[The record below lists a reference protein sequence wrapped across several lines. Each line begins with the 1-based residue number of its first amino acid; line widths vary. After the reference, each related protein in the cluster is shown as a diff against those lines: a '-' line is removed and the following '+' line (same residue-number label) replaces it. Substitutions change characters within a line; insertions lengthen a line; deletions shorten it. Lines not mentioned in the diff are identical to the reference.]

1 MAVNDMSFEQSAT
14 MLNAL
19 VEQATG
25 QKPTIEVTDTGT
37 FTTVAQT
44 LLKTGYD
51 PVLGA
56 LSQVLGRTIFS
67 IRPYTQKFRGIDV
80 DAERWAAHVRK
91 VNFVSSQLEDDER
104 LASLGTPPEVMKDG
118 ESVDMYKI
126 KKPKILQTNFYGAT
140 EYQEHVTVFRDQLD
154 VAFRD
159 PEEFGHFVSGVMQT
173 IKDDL
178 TQTRESE
185 ARAALINLATGKQA
199 GDSANVIN
207 VLQAYKDETGT
218 SLTPENMYSDANYMP
233 FIKWLYAF
241 INTLTDRMVERTT
254 KYHVNVTDKPIRR
267 HTPADRMKAYM
278 YNGVLNK
285 IDSAV
290 LSSVFNDDKLKM
302 IDFESVTFWQNIN
315 EPTKM
320 LAKPTFL
327 KADGSLETASADV
340 ALDNVLGIFFDE
352 EAVGITTKSTWM
364 DRTPFNSAGGYSNVY
379 WHHRQAVWNDFS
391 ENCVVLTA
399 ATPTRSRS

>member
-1 MAVNDMSFEQSAT
+1 MAVNDMTFEQSAT

-25 QKPTIEVTDTGT
+25 QKPAIEVTDSGT

-67 IRPYTQKFRGIDV
+67 VRPYTQRFRGIDV
-80 DAERWAAHVRK
+80 DADRWAAHVRK
-91 VNFVSSQLEDDER
+91 VNFVSSQLENDER
-104 LASLGTPPEVMKDG
+104 MAVLGNPPEVLKDN

-126 KKPKILQTNFYGAT
+126 KKPKVVQTNFYGGT
-140 EYQEHVTVFRDQLD
+140 EYQDHVTLFRDQLD
-154 VAFRD
+154 MAFHN
-159 PEEFGHFVSGVMQT
+159 PEEFGRFTSGVIQT
-173 IKDDL
+173 ITDDL
-178 TQTRESE
+178 TQVRESE
-185 ARAALINLATGKQA
+185 ARGALINLATSKQA
-199 GDSANVIN
+199 AGGADVIN

-218 SLTPENMYSDANYMP
+218 SLTPANMYADGNY
-233 FIKWLYAF
+233 IAF
-241 INTLTDRMVERTT
+241 INTLTDRMAERTT
-254 KYHVNVTDKPIRR
+254 KYHTNITGKPIKR

-290 LSSVFNDDKLKM
+290 LSSVFNEEKLKM
-302 IDFESVTFWQNIN
+302 IDFESVAFWQNID

-320 LAKPTFL
+320 LARPSYL
-327 KADGSLETASADV
+327 KTDGTLETASADV
-340 ALDNVLGIFFDE
+340 ALDNVLGMLFDE

-364 DRTPFNSAGGYSNVY
+364 DRTPFNSAGGYSNLY
-379 WHHRQAVWNDFS
+379 WHHRQQVWNDFS
-391 ENCVVLTA
+391 ENCVVLIA
-399 ATPTRSRS
+399 ATPTRSGS

>member
-1 MAVNDMSFEQSAT
+1 MAVNEMTFEQSAT

-25 QKPTIEVTDTGT
+25 QKPAIEVTDTGT

-44 LLKTGYD
+44 LLRTGYD
-51 PVLGA
+51 PVLNA
-56 LSQVLGRTIFS
+56 LSQVLGRTIFA

-91 VNFVSSQLEDDER
+91 VNFASSQLENDER
-104 LASLGTPPEVMKDG
+104 LAPLGDPAEVLKDG

-126 KKPKILQTNFYGAT
+126 KKPKVVQTNFYGQT
-140 EYQEHVTVFRDQLD
+140 QYQEHVTIFRDQLD
-154 VAFRD
+154 TAFQN
-159 PEEFGHFVSGVMQT
+159 PEEFGAFISGVMQT

-178 TQTRESE
+178 TQVRENE
-185 ARAALINLATGKQA
+185 ARGALINFATGKEWL
-199 GDSANVIN
+199 DSGNVIN

-218 SLTPENMYSDANYMP
+218 ALTVADMYADGNYMP
-233 FIKWLYAF
+233 FIKWLYAY
-241 INTLTDRMVERTT
+241 INTLTDLMAERTT
-254 KYHVNVTDKPIRR
+254 KYHKNITNMPIRR

-290 LSSVFNDDKLKM
+290 LSSVFNEEKLKM
-302 IDFESVTFWQNIN
+302 IDFEAVAFWQNID

-320 LAKPTFL
+320 LATPTAMN
-327 KADGSLETASADV
+327 ADGTLQTAGTSKQIDM
-340 ALDNVLGIFFDE
+340 VLGMLFDE
-352 EAVGITTKSTWM
+352 DAVGITTKSTWM
-364 DRTPFNSAGGYSNVY
+364 DRTPFNAAGGYSNIY
-379 WHHRQAVWNDFS
+379 WHHSQQVWNDFT
-391 ENCVVLTA
+391 ENGVILTA
-399 ATPTRSRS
+399 ANPT

>member
-1 MAVNDMSFEQSAT
+1 MAVNDMTFEQSAT

-19 VEQATG
+19 VAQATG
-25 QKPTIEVTDTGT
+25 QTPTIEVTDSGT

-51 PVLGA
+51 PVLAA

-104 LASLGTPPEVMKDG
+104 LKSLGDPAEIMKDG

-126 KKPKILQTNFYGAT
+126 KKPKVLQTNFYGQT
-140 EYQEHVTVFRDQLD
+140 QYQEHVTLFRDQLD
-154 VAFRD
+154 TAFRNA
-159 PEEFGHFVSGVMQT
+159 EEFGAFVSGVMQT

-178 TQTRESE
+178 TQVRENE
-185 ARAALINLATGKQA
+185 ARSAIVNFATGKLWLDP
-199 GDSANVIN
+199 GNVIN
-207 VLQAYKDETGT
+207 VLQEYKNETGVT
-218 SLTPENMYSDANYMP
+218 LTPANMYADTNYMP

-241 INTLTDRMVERTT
+241 INTLTDRMAERTT
-254 KYHVNVTDKPIRR
+254 KYHQNVTNFPIRR
-267 HTPADRMKAYM
+267 HTPPDRMKAYM

-290 LSSVFNDDKLKM
+290 LSSVFNEEKLKM
-302 IDFESVTFWQNIN
+302 IDFESVAFWQNID
-315 EPTKM
+315 EPVKM
-320 LAKPTFL
+320 LAKPTAM
-327 KADGSLETASADV
+327 KEDGTLQHSGSNRAI
-340 ALDNVLGIFFDE
+340 DNVLGILFDE
-352 EAVGITTKSTWM
+352 DAIGITTKSTWM
-364 DRTPFNSAGGYSNVY
+364 DRSPFNVAGGYSNIY
-379 WHHRQAVWNDFS
+379 WHHTQQIWNDFT
-391 ENCVVLTA
+391 ENGIVLVAA
-399 ATPTRSRS
+399 ATA

>member
-1 MAVNDMSFEQSAT
+1 MAVNDMTFEQSAAF
-14 MLNAL
+14 LNDV

-25 QKPTIEVTDTGT
+25 AKPTIDVVDTGT

-44 LLKTGYD
+44 VLKTGYD
-51 PVLGA
+51 PVLSA
-56 LSQVLGRTIFS
+56 ISQVLGRTIFS

-80 DAERWAAHVRK
+80 DAERWAAHTRK

-104 LASLGTPPEVMKDG
+104 LKPLGDPAEVLKDG

-126 KKPKILQTNFYGAT
+126 KKPKVVQTNFYGAT
-140 EYQEHVTVFRDQLD
+140 QYQNHVTLFRDQLD
-154 VAFRD
+154 TAFRN
-159 PEEFGHFVSGVMQT
+159 PEEFGAFTSGVMQT

-178 TQTRESE
+178 TQVRENE
-185 ARAALINLATGKQA
+185 ARMALVNLATGHA
-199 GDSANVIN
+199 WIDAPDVIN

-218 SLTPENMYSDANYMP
+218 SLTVENMYAEGNYMP

-241 INTLTDRMVERTT
+241 INTLTDRMAERTI
-254 KYHVNVTDKPIRR
+254 KFHKNIDGMPIRR

-290 LSSVFNDDKLKM
+290 LSSVFNEEKLKM
-302 IDFESVTFWQNIN
+302 IDFESVAFWQNIDD
-315 EPTKM
+315 PMKM
-320 LAKPTFL
+320 TSKPIAMKGNGT
-327 KADGSLETASADV
+327 LEHKNTAQT
-340 ALDNVLGIFFDE
+340 LNNVLGMLFDE

-364 DRTPFNSAGGYSNVY
+364 DRTPFNVAGGYSSVY
-379 WHHRQAVWNDFS
+379 WHHTQQVWNDFT
-391 ENCVVLTA
+391 ENCVVLVA
-399 ATPTRSRS
+399 ANPT

>member
-1 MAVNDMSFEQSAT
+1 MAVNEMTFEQSAT

-25 QKPTIEVTDTGT
+25 QKPAIEVTDTGT

-44 LLKTGYD
+44 LLRTGYD

-56 LSQVLGRTIFS
+56 LSQVLGRTIFA

-91 VNFVSSQLEDDER
+91 VNFASSQLEDDQR
-104 LASLGTPPEVMKDG
+104 LASLGDPAEVMKNG
-118 ESVDMYKI
+118 ESVDMFRI
-126 KKPKILQTNFYGAT
+126 KKPKVLQTNFYGQT
-140 EYQEHVTVFRDQLD
+140 EYQDHVTIFRDQLD

-159 PEEFGHFVSGVMQT
+159 ATEFGRFISGVMQT
-173 IKDDL
+173 MKDDL
-178 TQTRESE
+178 TQVRENE
-185 ARAALINLATGKQA
+185 ARSALVNFATGKTWLDP
-199 GDSANVIN
+199 GNVIN

-218 SLTPENMYSDANYMP
+218 SLTVANMYADGNYMP
-233 FIKWLYAF
+233 FVKWLYAF
-241 INTLTDRMVERTT
+241 INTLTDLMAERST
-254 KYHVNVTDKPIRR
+254 KYHKNVAGFPIRR

-290 LSSVFNDDKLKM
+290 LSSVFNDEKLKM
-302 IDFESVTFWQNIN
+302 IDFESVAFWQNID

-320 LAKPTFL
+320 LAKPTAM
-327 KADGSLETASADV
+327 KEDGTLQHSNSNRAIDFVVGML
-340 ALDNVLGIFFDE
+340 FDE

-364 DRTPFNSAGGYSNVY
+364 DRTVFNSAGGYSNLY
-379 WHHRQAVWNDFS
+379 WHHRQCVWNDFT
-391 ENCVVLTA
+391 ENGVILVA
-399 ATPTRSRS
+399 ANPT

>member
-1 MAVNDMSFEQSAT
+1 MAVNDMTFEQSAT

-25 QKPTIEVTDTGT
+25 AKPTIEVTDTGT
-37 FTTVAQT
+37 FTTVAQA

-56 LSQVLGRTIFS
+56 LSQVLGRTIFA

-104 LASLGTPPEVMKDG
+104 LKPFGNPAQIMKDG
-118 ESVDMYKI
+118 ETVDMYKI
-126 KKPKILQTNFYGAT
+126 KKPKVLQTNFYGQT
-140 EYQEHVTVFRDQLD
+140 QYQEHVTLFRDQLD
-154 VAFRD
+154 TAFRNA
-159 PEEFGHFVSGVMQT
+159 EEFGAFASGVMQT

-178 TQTRESE
+178 TQVRENE
-185 ARAALINLATGKQA
+185 ARSAIVNFATGKA
-199 GDSANVIN
+199 WLDPSNVIN
-207 VLQAYKDETGT
+207 VLQEYKNETGV
-218 SLTPENMYSDANYMP
+218 SLTPADMYADTNYLP

-241 INTLTDRMVERTT
+241 INTLTDRMAERTM
-254 KYHVNVTDKPIRR
+254 KYHKNVTNFPIRR

-290 LSSVFNDDKLKM
+290 LSSVFNEEKLKM
-302 IDFESVTFWQNIN
+302 IDFESVAFWQNID

-320 LAKPTFL
+320 LAKPTAL
-327 KADGSLETASADV
+327 KDDGSLQHSSTNREI
-340 ALDNVLGIFFDE
+340 DNVLGILFDE
-352 EAVGITTKSTWM
+352 DAIGITTKSSWM
-364 DRTPFNSAGGYSNVY
+364 DRTPFNSAGGYSNIF
-379 WHHRQAVWNDFS
+379 WHHTQQVWNDFT
-391 ENCVVLTA
+391 ENGVVLV
-399 ATPTRSRS
+399 ATTPA

>member
-1 MAVNDMSFEQSAT
+1 MAVNDLTFEQSAT
-14 MLNAL
+14 FLNDL

-37 FTTVAQT
+37 FTTVATT

-51 PVLGA
+51 PVLSA

-67 IRPYTQKFRGIDV
+67 VRPYTQKFKGIDV

-104 LASLGTPPEVMKDG
+104 LKAFGDPPEALKDG
-118 ESVDMYKI
+118 QSVDMYKI
-126 KKPKILQTNFYGAT
+126 KKPKVVQTNFYGQT
-140 EYQEHVTVFRDQLD
+140 QYQEHVTLFRDQLD
-154 VAFRD
+154 TAFRD
-159 PEEFGHFVSGVMQT
+159 PEEFAAFVSGVMQT
-173 IKDDL
+173 VKDDL
-178 TQTRESE
+178 TQVRESE
-185 ARAALINLATGKQA
+185 ARSALINLATGHA
-199 GDSANVIN
+199 WIDSSNVIN
-207 VLQAYKDETGT
+207 VLQAYKDETGV
-218 SLTPENMYSDANYMP
+218 SLTINNMYADGIYMP

-241 INTLTDRMVERTT
+241 INTLTDRMAERTT
-254 KYHVNVTDKPIRR
+254 KYHKNIDGMPIRR

-290 LSSVFNDDKLKM
+290 LSSVFNEEKLKM
-302 IDFESVTFWQNIN
+302 IDFESVAFWQNIDD
-315 EPTKM
+315 PMKM
-320 LAKPTFL
+320 TAKPTSM
-327 KADGSLETASADV
+327 KGNGTLEHKNTAQTI
-340 ALDNVLGIFFDE
+340 NIVLGMLFDE

-364 DRTPFNSAGGYSNVY
+364 DRTPFNAAGGYSNLY
-379 WHHRQAVWNDFS
+379 WHHTQSVWNDFT

-399 ATPTRSRS
+399 ANPT